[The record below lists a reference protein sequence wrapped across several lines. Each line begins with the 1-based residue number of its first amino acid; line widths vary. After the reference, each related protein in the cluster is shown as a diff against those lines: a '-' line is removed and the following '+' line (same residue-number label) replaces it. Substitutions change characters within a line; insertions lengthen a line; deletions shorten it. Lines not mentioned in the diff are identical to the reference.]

1 MQNYSKKWFGRRKL
15 YKECLNYLDQ
25 YKACIVGINHDK
37 MLSAMK
43 KELSED
49 ELYQKRLNAMRKS
62 DIGEDKQLSEKE
74 QVKVKF

>member
-1 MQNYSKKWFGRRKL
+1 
-15 YKECLNYLDQ
+15 
-25 YKACIVGINHDK
+25 